1 MKITKTRAIFCSIML
16 LLIAAGC
23 KENPK
28 LSDSE
33 LLFATQKLFSNDN
46 DRFPDYNTFY
56 KVPTGFAG
64 KTFELSQDYPQTY
77 DSSKAKYPWQDI
89 DFTDKNKYQDYMNTV
104 LHYCLDENV
113 ENDFRVEKNTK
124 RKWYHAPWMHNDDQ
138 YIINAENDSLYVGAG
153 REALRGL
160 TQEITS
166 RPGQLHALQ
175 THSSQ
180 TWAVAFY
187 NEPGGYTFGKVWK
200 EKDPNIDESD
210 FPEGT
215 VCFKLIF
222 TDAPVEEVPFLK
234 GSLEWDAHIYDNTV
248 KKNITGKLVKKVRL
262 IQLDIAVKDSRATD
276 TQWALGTFI
285 YNNAKKGEKWYE
297 KLDPVGIG
305 WENDVNELDDIN
317 RFPNDFINEKLTE
330 NIINASLIRNN
341 KSVDNPDQAYVTHLG
356 IGGRMNGPVDNQ
368 RASCISC
375 HSRAALNSDYDAL
388 DLADFSNNPYTAAM
402 FNEFF
407 QKVKGGVQ
415 TINYNGKAY
424 KTSDFSFQISMGIRN
439 YQNHLRIL
447 RQIPSSK
454 LQGKRVQF
462 DDVITAS
469 ENTEQLPIITRG
481 GIIEAE

>member
-1 MKITKTRAIFCSIML
+1 MNTKTTRAICCSML
-16 LLIAAGC
+16 LFLAAVGC
-23 KENPK
+23 KENEK
-28 LSDSE
+28 LSDPQ

-56 KVPTGFAG
+56 KVPDGFSG

-77 DSSKAKYPWQDI
+77 DGSNVKYPWQEI
-89 DFTDKNKYQDYMNTV
+89 NFTDKNKYEDYMNTV
-104 LHYCLDENV
+104 LKYCLEENV
-113 ENDFRVEKNTK
+113 DNDFKVQKNTS

-138 YIINAENDSLYVGAG
+138 YIINTNKDSLYVGAG

-166 RPGQLHALQ
+166 KPGQLHDLQ
-175 THSSQ
+175 THPSQ
-180 TWAVAFY
+180 TWAVSFY

-200 EKDPNIDESD
+200 EKTPNIDASD

-248 KKNITGKLVKKVRL
+248 KKNITGKLIKKVRL
-262 IQLDIAVKDSRATD
+262 IQVDIAVKDSRAKD
-276 TQWALGTFI
+276 TQWAFGTFI

-297 KLDPVGIG
+297 KLEPVGIG
-305 WENDVNELDDIN
+305 WDNDVDELDDIN
-317 RFPNDFINEKLTE
+317 KFPNNFINNKLKE
-330 NIINASLIRNN
+330 NIVNPSLIKNE
-341 KSVDNPDQAYVTHLG
+341 KSVNHPDQAYVTHLG

-375 HSRAALNSDYDAL
+375 HSRAALNSNYDAL
-388 DLADFSNNPYTAAM
+388 DLADFSNNAYNATM
-402 FNEFF
+402 FKEFF
-407 QKVKGGVQ
+407 QNVKGGVQ
-415 TINYNGKAY
+415 TINYNGKDY

-447 RQIPSSK
+447 KQIPNSK
-454 LQGKRVQF
+454 LQARKVQF

-469 ENTEQLPIITRG
+469 EATEQLPIITRG